1 VGHTVG
7 SVLRGGPWPPPA
19 ERKASSY
26 PRDSLRPV
34 VSRVNVANS
43 VANSEV
49 ANSEEDV
56 PPMKLPAASYEESQV
71 DIQVH
76 MAHGPRRLQAQQI
89 LIECGVLHGRPLL
102 GRPYYSFTLSTE
114 NSKGRGQHS
123 SRRQ

>member
-1 VGHTVG
+1 MGHTVG

-43 VANSEV
+43 EV

-56 PPMKLPAASYEESQV
+56 PPMKLLAASYEESQV

-89 LIECGVLHGRPLL
+89 LIECGVLRGRPLL